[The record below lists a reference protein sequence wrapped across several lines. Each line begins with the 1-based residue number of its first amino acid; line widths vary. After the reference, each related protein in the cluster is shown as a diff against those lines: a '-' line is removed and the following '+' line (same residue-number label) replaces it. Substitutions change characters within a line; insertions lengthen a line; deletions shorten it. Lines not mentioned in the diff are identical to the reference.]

1 MADEFRQLTLDD
13 MDQLLDVRS
22 VSYQPVVD
30 REAAGKQ
37 LEWRLPHSLGV
48 FRGGRLRSVTF
59 MYPLAT
65 YVGGARTL
73 MGGLSGVATAPEA
86 RRGGLVAQ
94 SLRRWYADLHERGIG
109 WSSEH
114 PFEPTFYARLG
125 YQTVPNGHSV
135 QMPFEKLKLSVGV
148 GRHPVGRG
156 SGEGNLGSAAS
167 ADDLGAEPV
176 GPEATAAMQRIY
188 EAYAW
193 RFSFML
199 TRDDGV
205 KDHWGW
211 TFRRP
216 LEPVG
221 HFAYL
226 LQDAYAVVM
235 TEELTHP
242 VERTLLKVRDFAYSS
257 PTGRQRLF
265 AFLASF
271 QGQAEEVRLHLPP
284 GDQVA
289 LDRAAYETI
298 ESPELQVR
306 VTDVKAALEGLS
318 WSFPVRLTL
327 RVSDPDCS
335 WNDGTFS
342 IDLGPEESSVRRVGA
357 SEPDAGLDVRSLV
370 VLLTGAATAE
380 TLVADG
386 RAEGDVSRLRPLA
399 SALSGHPVFKPH
411 NDHF

>member
-1 MADEFRQLTLDD
+1 VADEYRQLTADD

-30 REAAGKQ
+30 REAAAKH

-48 FRGGRLRSVTF
+48 FRGGRLKSVTF
-59 MYPLAT
+59 MYPFGA
-65 YVGGARTL
+65 YVGGVTTL
-73 MGGLSGVATAPEA
+73 FGALSGVATAPEA

-94 SLRRWYADLHERGIG
+94 SLRRWYADLHDRGIG
-109 WSSEH
+109 WSAEH

-125 YQTVPNGHSV
+125 YQTLLNGHSV
-135 QMPFEKLKLSVGV
+135 QMAFDRFKP
-148 GRHPVGRG
+148 
-156 SGEGNLGSAAS
+156 SAGAENID
-167 ADDLGAEPV
+167 ADAEPV
-176 GPEATAAMQRIY
+176 GPERTAAMREIY
-188 EAYAW
+188 EAYAR

-205 KDHWGW
+205 RDHWAW
-211 TFRRP
+211 TFKRP
-216 LEPVG
+216 WDTVG
-221 HFAYL
+221 HFVYL
-226 LQDAYAVVM
+226 LDDAYAVVM
-235 TEELTHP
+235 TEELTLP
-242 VERTLLKVRDFAYSS
+242 IERTLLKVRDFAYSS
-257 PTGRQRLF
+257 PAGRQRLF

-306 VTDVKAALEGLS
+306 MTDVKAALEGLS
-318 WSFPVRLTL
+318 WPVPARLVL
-327 RVSDPDCS
+327 GVSDPDCE

-342 IDLGPEESSVRRVGA
+342 IDLGPGGSTARRSDG
-357 SEPDAGLDVRSLV
+357 SEPDAGLDINALV
-370 VLLTGAATAE
+370 ALVTGAATAE

-386 RAEGDVSRLRPLA
+386 RAEGDVSLLRPLA
-399 SALSGHPVFKPH
+399 SALAGHPVFKPH